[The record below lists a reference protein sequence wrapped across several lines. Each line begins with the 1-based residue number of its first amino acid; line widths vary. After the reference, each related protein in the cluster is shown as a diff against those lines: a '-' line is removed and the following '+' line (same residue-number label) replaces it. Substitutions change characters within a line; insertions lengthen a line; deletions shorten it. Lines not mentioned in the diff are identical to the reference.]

1 MLYID
6 KSKNKK
12 EGVQVTKDYLQTCCC
27 GTDGR
32 YHEIRYDNRDA
43 GSTQTFCSHNN
54 REYRKKMIN
63 ILLANQHN
71 LCCYCLRKLKTA
83 QREED
88 SDEVITLEHIIPR
101 GFTSGNSKVPYYQ
114 SAPELSPAEVVMTD
128 EYESISHDQSRPGLP
143 HKVAYN
149 NLVVSCNG
157 TFPYVR
163 NQHEGKSKVCCNE
176 FRKEEDAYPV
186 YFLQHIF
193 EYIDYTSDGDIH
205 GKCDIEPNIQSKI
218 EEVINH
224 TNLQYDSLKQ
234 IRRLWFILSHVPK
247 EEIYSCHTI
256 SQRDDLFA
264 RELYKSEFF
273 DSNTSFL
280 HDKFKL
286 DDYWNT
292 FMLYDIFYDLFNG
305 KVPAWN

>member
-101 GFTSGNSKVPYYQ
+101 SFTSGNIW
-114 SAPELSPAEVVMTD
+114 M
-128 EYESISHDQSRPGLP
+128 
-143 HKVAYN
+143 
-149 NLVVSCNG
+149 
-157 TFPYVR
+157 
-163 NQHEGKSKVCCNE
+163 
-176 FRKEEDAYPV
+176 
-186 YFLQHIF
+186 
-193 EYIDYTSDGDIH
+193 
-205 GKCDIEPNIQSKI
+205 
-218 EEVINH
+218 
-224 TNLQYDSLKQ
+224 
-234 IRRLWFILSHVPK
+234 
-247 EEIYSCHTI
+247 
-256 SQRDDLFA
+256 
-264 RELYKSEFF
+264 
-273 DSNTSFL
+273 
-280 HDKFKL
+280 KL
-286 DDYWNT
+286 D
-292 FMLYDIFYDLFNG
+292 
-305 KVPAWN
+305 